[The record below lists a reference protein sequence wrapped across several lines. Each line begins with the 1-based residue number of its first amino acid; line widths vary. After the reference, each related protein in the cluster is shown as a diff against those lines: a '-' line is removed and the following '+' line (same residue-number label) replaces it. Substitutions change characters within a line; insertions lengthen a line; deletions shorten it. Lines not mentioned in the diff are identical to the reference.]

1 MSKLDTKNAEL
12 YLSANSAE
20 TKLGNLT
27 DFSLDV
33 AASTIDFSTLS
44 TQWSDQGV
52 GIKSGSGSFTVLVD
66 STDTVLSTLETA
78 MFGGN
83 EIALVWYPQGKTAG
97 KPKYDFNAYLTA
109 FNTSAAVNSALSISV
124 SYVVNGAVTSGT
136 VSQ

>member
-12 YLSANSAE
+12 YLSANSTE

-83 EIALVWYPQGKTAG
+83 EIALVWYPQGKTTG
-97 KPKYDFNAYLTA
+97 KPKYNFNAYLTA

-136 VSQ
+136 VSE